1 MAFYLNRIKIFLKNK
16 FHWWHM
22 TLIGGCNLVH
32 KFVKC
37 LFQRTDLSNA
47 CERRAKWEAVT
58 NNADLRV
65 HLE

>member
-32 KFVKC
+32 KFAKC
-37 LFQRTDLSNA
+37 LSNA

>member
-22 TLIGGCNLVH
+22 TLIGGCNLY
-32 KFVKC
+32 KFAKC
-37 LFQRTDLSNA
+37 LSNA